1 MKLNENKTK
10 NMIFNFSKE
19 HQFTTKLSVNDV
31 NLEVVNEAK
40 LLGTIVTNNRAWNRN
55 TEALVKKA
63 FRRMQLLYKA
73 SSYTN
78 CREDLK
84 VIYLTYIRSVV
95 EQSAVVWHSSLTAKN
110 RKDLERIQKA
120 AVKVILGKRYTTY
133 KNALKDLRID
143 SLNDRRR
150 KLCLSFAKKTLKNE
164 KVKNMFSTNKS
175 RHHMKTRTRKKFHEQ
190 ISKTKR
196 YHKSAIPYMTR
207 ILNEENMI
215 KDQFCKY

>member
-1 MKLNENKTK
+1 MSE
-10 NMIFNFSKE
+10 
-19 HQFTTKLSVNDV
+19 
-31 NLEVVNEAK
+31 
-40 LLGTIVTNNRAWNRN
+40 
-55 TEALVKKA
+55 
-63 FRRMQLLYKA
+63 YK
-73 SSYTN
+73 
-78 CREDLK
+78 
-84 VIYLTYIRSVV
+84 
-95 EQSAVVWHSSLTAKN
+95 
-110 RKDLERIQKA
+110 KA

-150 KLCLSFAKKTLKNE
+150 KLCLSFAKKSLKNE